1 MAKWMVNYDGW
12 LVVEADNEQ
21 QADTMAMSELNSAR
35 LPCDGVTGE
44 WYTLNAE
51 PVEDDE
57 DLDTQ
62 WQDYQESM
70 VE

>member
-1 MAKWMVNYDGW
+1 MAKWTVNYDGW
-12 LVVEADNEQ
+12 LIVEADTEQ
-21 QADTMAMSELNSAR
+21 QADTIAMTMLSGSK
-35 LPCDGVTGE
+35 LPCDGVEGE

-51 PVEDDE
+51 EE